1 MVLVPDTK
9 KQRGTEL
16 ALIGQ
21 FWVCV
26 VANDRPAV
34 DPKSSR
40 LMKITGA
47 HLQACK
53 NRAIIL
59 DLECRKYQVSNTGC
73 TEYIMLSTIYIV
85 LAHDITL
92 SRLACTEF

>member
-1 MVLVPDTK
+1 MVLVPDTN

-16 ALIGQ
+16 AHIWQ

-40 LMKITGA
+40 FMKITGA

-53 NRAIIL
+53 NRAI
-59 DLECRKYQVSNTGC
+59 RSKYQVSNTAVLRTPYTSC
-73 TEYIMLSTIYIV
+73 IYDLLALDIALSCI
-85 LAHDITL
+85 
-92 SRLACTEF
+92 

>member
-16 ALIGQ
+16 APIELL
-21 FWVCV
+21 WVCV
-26 VANDRPAV
+26 VANDRLFV

-47 HLQACK
+47 HRQACK
-53 NRAIIL
+53 NQAIRLTQCTIL
-59 DLECRKYQVSNTGC
+59 ELP
-73 TEYIMLSTIYIV
+73 
-85 LAHDITL
+85 
-92 SRLACTEF
+92 